1 MLFLCME
8 IIRWYNILDR
18 GDSMYE
24 VKLEVFEGPMDLLL
38 HLITDQKL
46 DIYNIPIHKITMEYM
61 NYLENLNRVD
71 VNVASE
77 FLVMAATLLEIKSK
91 MLLPDSELDPLSEDL
106 MDQDP
111 RTELV
116 VKLLEF
122 KKYKKASGFLAQRE
136 AKLGALFYK
145 EPEDLSGFFTKDTL
159 EELNKDM
166 EVSLLVEAMK
176 RVLANID
183 RMDVNREVFFQKLHR
198 EAYSVEE
205 KMEWIES
212 LMLTAEAMPFSALF
226 GSEIRKAEVIAT
238 FLAIL
243 ELLKLKK
250 VSVTQASQFDEIQ
263 IQRKN

>member
-1 MLFLCME
+1 
-8 IIRWYNILDR
+8 
-18 GDSMYE
+18 MYE

-61 NYLENLNRVD
+61 HYLENLNRVD

-91 MLLPDSELDPLSEDL
+91 LLLPDSELDPLSEDL
-106 MDQDP
+106 LDQDP

-122 KKYKKASGFLAQRE
+122 KKYKKASGFLAERE

-145 EPEDLSGFFTKDTL
+145 EPEDLSGFFTKTTL

-166 EVSLLVEAMK
+166 DVSLLIEAMR
-176 RVLANID
+176 RVLSNID
-183 RMDVNREVFFQKLHR
+183 RVDANREVFFQKLHR

-226 GSEIRKAEVIAT
+226 GTEIKKAEVIAT

>member
-1 MLFLCME
+1 
-8 IIRWYNILDR
+8 
-18 GDSMYE
+18 MYE

-46 DIYNIPIHKITMEYM
+46 DIYNIPIHKITTEYM
-61 NYLENLNRVD
+61 TYLDNLGKVD

-106 MDQDP
+106 LDQDP

-122 KKYKKASGFLAQRE
+122 KKYKKASAFLSERE
-136 AKLGALFYK
+136 SKLGALFYK
-145 EPEDLSGFFTKDTL
+145 DPEDLSGFFTKDSL

-176 RVLANID
+176 RVLANLD
-183 RMDVNREVFFQKLHR
+183 RVDSNREVFFQKLHR
-198 EAYSVEE
+198 EVFSVEE

-226 GSEIRKAEVIAT
+226 GSDIKKPEVIAT

-250 VSVTQASQFDEIQ
+250 VTVTQENQFDEIQ
-263 IQRKN
+263 IQRKQ